1 MNPGQTRKPRAPLLS
16 RDTPHPTV
24 QVTKNPI
31 IENVENAGSLNNN
44 HHQKITVLTRLLC
57 VFLLLVPTE
66 AFGLFL
72 HPGCVFNM
80 WSLVL
85 QSWGHCFPRAG
96 CLNRRM
102 WLPDS
107 KPPSSGGGFSCKL
120 TSHSS
125 CDLLT
130 PSAPLQALEVDA
142 CVAQHRMEALPHSS
156 PFLNLVT
163 QGLRLV
169 LVR

>member
-1 MNPGQTRKPRAPLLS
+1 MNPGQTRKPRTPLLS

-24 QVTKNPI
+24 QITKNSI

-44 HHQKITVLTRLLC
+44 HHQKITVLTHSLC
-57 VFLLLVPTE
+57 IFLLLVLIE

-72 HPGCVFNM
+72 HPVCIFNK

-85 QSWGHCFPRAG
+85 QSWEHCFLRAG
-96 CLNRRM
+96 RLDRWMR
-102 WLPDS
+102 LPGS
-107 KPPSSGGGFSCKL
+107 KPPSSGGSFSCKL

-125 CDLLT
+125 SDLLT
-130 PSAPLQALEVDA
+130 PSAPLQAR
-142 CVAQHRMEALPHSS
+142 VAQHRMGAFPHSS
-156 PFLNLVT
+156 TFLNLVT